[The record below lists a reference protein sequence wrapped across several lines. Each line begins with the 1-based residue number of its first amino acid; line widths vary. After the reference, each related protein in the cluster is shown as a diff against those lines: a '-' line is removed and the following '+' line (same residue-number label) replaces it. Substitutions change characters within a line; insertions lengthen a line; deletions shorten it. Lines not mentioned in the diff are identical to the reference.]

1 MTKYK
6 VDYKIKNKLSPVP
19 LDYVRLGGYVGK
31 LFDTFFQGRV
41 LSEYAQNVVYKE
53 AEDAFLHQVDD
64 ENISAIWQGEYW
76 GKWMISAARV
86 ARYTHSEKL
95 RSFIRRGAERM
106 LGYQR
111 ADGYLGTYKNSAYF
125 KMPTPEEAGT
135 DAIGERYNWN
145 IWCRKYTLWGMLE
158 CYMLL
163 EDEKLLRSS
172 VRMADQLISDLE
184 RTDTDITETGMFSGI
199 ASCSILKPLLI
210 LYRLTADKKYLEF
223 ATSFVSKWEEPEN
236 MPGLVA
242 NSISGRRVSEWF
254 PECEI
259 WAKAYETMSCFDG
272 IVELYRITGNEKY
285 LNASKAFFDAIV
297 KHESNLLFSVGFNDH
312 FCDAAYDLN
321 CSSEPCDVIHY
332 MRLAY
337 ELFLLT
343 GDAEYMDR
351 FELAASTPLLAS
363 AFKDGLW
370 GARAL
375 RGQGRHQVARMQAK
389 LSHNHCCVNN
399 MPRGLLNMAEASLMT
414 DGEALY
420 INLYNELE
428 AEITVGATRVCVQVT
443 GDYLAS
449 SEASVSLR
457 FNGAPVPVKLHIPS
471 YSKYSE
477 VELGGTVREV
487 GAGYFTVLP
496 TLESAKIT
504 VRFDNSVEL
513 LNVSSENERGNI
525 AWKINH
531 WVCNSFGTAGASVDY
546 VSSDPDLYISG
557 KATVLRKGAILLCRS
572 KLIGSTEEEMFG
584 ERRLD
589 GSYKCI
595 DCQRIHT
602 TENVNIELML
612 TFSNG
617 KDTLKYHVA
626 DYASATNIMTE
637 DKRLFSIYF

>member
-1 MTKYK
+1 MVKYK
-6 VDYKIKNKLSPVP
+6 VDYKIKNMLSPVQ
-19 LDYVRLGGYVGK
+19 LDSVQLGGYVGK

-41 LSEYAQNVVYKE
+41 LSQYAQNVVYKE

-76 GKWMISAARV
+76 GKWMIGAARV
-86 ARYTHSEKL
+86 ARYTHSEEL

-106 LGYQR
+106 LAYQR

-135 DAIGERYNWN
+135 DKIGERYNWN

-163 EDEKLLRSS
+163 GDEKFLSSS

-184 RTDTDITETGMFSGI
+184 RTDTHITETGMFSGI

-210 LYRLTADKKYLEF
+210 LYRLTGNERYLEF
-223 ATSFVSKWEEPEN
+223 ATDFVSRWEDPEN

-242 NSISGRRVSEWF
+242 NSISGRPVSEWF

-272 IVELYRITGNEKY
+272 IVELYRITGNEAY
-285 LNASKAFFDAIV
+285 LNASKAFFDIIV
-297 KHESNLLFSVGFNDH
+297 KHESNILFSVGFNDH

-337 ELFLLT
+337 ELLLLT
-343 GDAEYMDR
+343 GDAVYMNK

-399 MPRGLLNMAEASLMT
+399 MPRGLLNMAEAALMT

-420 INLYNELE
+420 VNLYNELD
-428 AEITVGATRVCVQVT
+428 AEITVGATRVRVCIS

-449 SEASVSLR
+449 SEASVSLH
-457 FNGAPVPVKLHIPS
+457 FDGEAVPVKLHIPS
-471 YSKYSE
+471 YSKHSE
-477 VELGGTVREV
+477 VDIGGVTKTVR
-487 GAGYFTVLP
+487 AGYFTVYP
-496 TLESAKIT
+496 RSERETVN

-513 LNVSSENERGNI
+513 LAVSSENERGNI
-525 AWKINH
+525 DWKIDH
-531 WVCNSFGTAGASVDY
+531 WVCRSFGTAGANVDY

-589 GSYKCI
+589 ETYKCI
-595 DCQRIHT
+595 DCKRIHT
-602 TENVNIELML
+602 AENVNIEFML

-626 DYASATNIMTE
+626 DYASATNMMTE
-637 DKRLFSIYF
+637 DKRFFSIYF